1 MKMSE
6 DLSYPIGK
14 YDKDTKITP
23 EQRKQFITDIADLP
37 KTLHEAV
44 KNLNEE
50 QLDTPYR
57 PRGWT
62 VRQVVHHVG
71 DSHLNSFIRFK
82 LALTE
87 DNPTIRPYAEDLWA
101 KTAEYK
107 MPVEVSL
114 SLVDSIHQ
122 RWVSLLESMSNEDF
136 ARPLNHPETG
146 VWTLENLLGMYV
158 WHGKHHMAHINNLK
172 SRNNWQ

>member
-107 MPVEVSL
+107 MLVEVSL

>member
-50 QLDTPYR
+50 QLDTQYR